1 MVLHL
6 EVLAS
11 AVQVVLLYHHR
22 VYGLVHFHRLVL
34 AGTLLLSLWLLPHTG
49 YGATVMCVLVHTVLI
64 RGKAVRLK
72 VHQVVRSFSLL
83 IYIPLYVELL
93 VWLLPG

>member
-1 MVLHL
+1 MGTGDLPRGVGADQDLAALPVGPGQNAHDL
-6 EVLAS
+6 ELDA
-11 AVQVVLLYHHR
+11 ALLE
-22 VYGLVHFHRLVL
+22 YGMVL

-72 VHQVVRSFSLL
+72 VHQVVRSFTFCLDSAR
-83 IYIPLYVELL
+83 
-93 VWLLPG
+93 